1 MISQI
6 RGELAG
12 VGGDSIVVDVNGVG
26 YKAFMPLS
34 EIGRLPGEGEEVRL
48 FVTTYVR
55 EDTLALYGF
64 LDAPQRD
71 LFEML
76 LGVSGVGP
84 RVALAILSVLST
96 DELLNAIGNEDAR
109 VLQRAP
115 GVGLKL
121 AQRLVLELRDRV
133 ARVPRAAGIAGATPS
148 DINAASDAVEALQS
162 LGYKQNE
169 ASKAVEQAVEAV
181 EDRSDTGKIVRAA
194 LRFLTK
200 K

>member
-6 RGELAG
+6 RGQLAG

-34 EIGRLPGEGEEVRL
+34 EIGRLPGAGEEVRL

-55 EDTLALYGF
+55 EEILALYGF
-64 LDAPQRD
+64 LDEPQRD

-84 RVALAILSVLST
+84 RVALAILSVLT
-96 DELLNAIGNEDAR
+96 ADELLNAISSDDAR
-109 VLQRAP
+109 QLQRAP

-121 AQRLVLELRDRV
+121 AQRLVIELRDRV
-133 ARVPRAAGIAGATPS
+133 ARVPRSAGSATPAAY
-148 DINAASDAVEALQS
+148 NAASDAVEALQS
-162 LGYKQNE
+162 LGYNRTE
-169 ASKAVEQAVEAV
+169 ANKAVEKAVDEA
-181 EDRSDTGKIVRAA
+181 EDRGDTGKLVRAA